1 MAIRPPAKRRYTASS
16 IMYSLNKA
24 SLIPKEKKYY
34 IDSELVYE
42 WYQNNLIITIKD
54 FYKLIPKSIATT
66 AVYSSPMM
74 KLPPPPRF
82 GFTKGFW

>member
-1 MAIRPPAKRRYTASS
+1 M
-16 IMYSLNKA
+16 
-24 SLIPKEKKYY
+24 
-34 IDSELVYE
+34 IDIEI
-42 WYQNNLIITIKD
+42 NLIFTIKD
-54 FYKLIPKSIATT
+54 LYKLIPKSIATT